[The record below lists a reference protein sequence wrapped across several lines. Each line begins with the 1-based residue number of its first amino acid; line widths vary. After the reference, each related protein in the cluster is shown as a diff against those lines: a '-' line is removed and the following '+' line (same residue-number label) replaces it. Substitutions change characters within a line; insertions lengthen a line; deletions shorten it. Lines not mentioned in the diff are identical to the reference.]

1 MSNSELDKKLVVY
14 YKQIEQKLVCSAE
27 TKRKIV
33 QHLKQD
39 VMDYLDEKPN
49 ATIDDDIIQHFG
61 SPDVFAAEYISG
73 FEDDEIDKR
82 ISKIKKRRKWFIIA
96 LIAVVIIAAIGSTVM
111 ILENNRHVVE
121 YYDSIIVE

>member
-82 ISKIKKRRKWFIIA
+82 ISKIISKQKSKK
-96 LIAVVIIAAIGSTVM
+96 
-111 ILENNRHVVE
+111 NRHFIRLKTK
-121 YYDSIIVE
+121 SS